1 MAMLAFENDSHF
13 ELEAEIAI
21 LKRTCARPSC
31 FSYVE
36 LLTDRLLL
44 QLTYLNYKYI
54 IVKANAALGYV
65 GFS

>member
-1 MAMLAFENDSHF
+1 MLAFENDSHF

-21 LKRTCARPSC
+21 LKRTCAHPSC
-31 FSYVE
+31 FSYVK

-54 IVKANAALGYV
+54 IVKANAALGYA

>member
-13 ELEAEIAI
+13 ELEAEMAI
-21 LKRTCARPSC
+21 LKRTCARLSC

-54 IVKANAALGYV
+54 IVKANAALGYA